1 MNLLARHIGP
11 AHQSLGLFTSMTDT
25 ATPCGRDI
33 LLRSIKGSVLVHSL
47 GERNRIAIKRAR
59 RDGNKEEL
67 SKGRKDR

>member
-1 MNLLARHIGP
+1 
-11 AHQSLGLFTSMTDT
+11 MTDT
-25 ATPCGRDI
+25 ATPSGRDI